1 MKDGGSLYFEDINVG
16 DQLKLGPYAVTR
28 SELLEF
34 NRKWDPLPIHLSQ
47 EKAIEKGYKDIT
59 ASGQYTLCIKQWM
72 LNQANWTNAVI
83 GALGFDEMR
92 FPLPVYPGDDISLEI
107 ECLATRP
114 SKSKS
119 DRGILTFFFQL
130 INQNDKVVLHY
141 KDTVMFSRKNSL

>member
-1 MKDGGSLYFEDINVG
+1 MKDRGSLFFEDINVG
-16 DQLKLGPYAVTR
+16 DRLKLGPYAVTR

-72 LNQANWTNAVI
+72 LNQANWTDAVI

-92 FPLPVYPGDDISLEI
+92 FPLPVYPEDNISLEI

-114 SKSKS
+114 SNSKS

-130 INQNDKVVLHY
+130 INQND
-141 KDTVMFSRKNSL
+141 

>member
-1 MKDGGSLYFEDINVG
+1 VKDRGSLYFEDINVG
-16 DQLKLGPYAVTR
+16 DRLKLGPYAVTR

-34 NRKWDPLPIHLSQ
+34 NRKWDPLPIHLSLQ
-47 EKAIEKGYKDIT
+47 KAIEKGYRDIT

-72 LNQANWTNAVI
+72 LNQANWTSAVI

-92 FPLPVYPGDDISLEI
+92 FPLPIYPGDNISLEI
-107 ECLATRP
+107 ECLAARP

-141 KDTVMFSRKNSL
+141 KDTVMFSRKDTH

>member
-16 DQLKLGPYAVTR
+16 DRLKLGPYAVTR

-59 ASGQYTLCIKQWM
+59 ASGQYTLCIKQLM

-107 ECLATRP
+107 ECLATRR

>member
-59 ASGQYTLCIKQWM
+59 ASGQYTLCIKQLM

-107 ECLATRP
+107 ECLATRR